1 MDINDRCNDC
11 KICNKSYASYKSL
24 WTHNKRF
31 HKNTEEYLGLD
42 KNIDDKIENKIIT
55 EDNNNKDNSNIIYK
69 FKASTL
75 GKNKYKGNNGG
86 DIYIIQT
93 EFNLKGFYKIGVS
106 TNLYK
111 KLEQYKPDTT
121 LEPKLHYY
129 YSCKNINE
137 ANVILKNKLLKFNIK
152 KDIYKI
158 DDLNELRNIIK
169 KIQKEMLSDVIEIEP
184 EIKECAIVNCD
195 HCEMFFTNKLDKQI
209 HIKQE
214 HNDTNNEIIPSKLVE
229 KLEELE
235 KEIKIL
241 KDEKGKPNINNGNI
255 NNGTVNNIVI
265 NNYDKDN
272 MDYITDKFKQKILSM
287 IPNDQVNVIPKL
299 LENIKFNSNH
309 KENNNFKIN
318 SDRSKICFKFKDNQW
333 ISDNKNKSLNE
344 LLDYG
349 NKIVKQFYEE
359 GIEVLDDEKKEEY
372 HNFQDKIFKK
382 LKKQVDKQN
391 KKDNILRNQIM
402 KEIEN
407 IAYTYTKNNK

>member
-1 MDINDRCNDC
+1 MDQKGEGREC
-11 KICNKSYASYKSL
+11 KICNKTYANYNSL
-24 WTHNKRF
+24 WNHNKKF
-31 HKNTEEYLGLD
+31 HTKKVMSSGTVDGGDGTTKRYSCMHCGKLFNDSSNKCKHQKICKEKKEED
-42 KNIDDKIENKIIT
+42 NID
-55 EDNNNKDNSNIIYK
+55 
-69 FKASTL
+69 
-75 GKNKYKGNNGG
+75 
-86 DIYIIQT
+86 
-93 EFNLKGFYKIGVS
+93 
-106 TNLYK
+106 
-111 KLEQYKPDTT
+111 
-121 LEPKLHYY
+121 
-129 YSCKNINE
+129 
-137 ANVILKNKLLKFNIK
+137 IK
-152 KDIYKI
+152 
-158 DDLNELRNIIK
+158 
-169 KIQKEMLSDVIEIEP
+169 
-184 EIKECAIVNCD
+184 
-195 HCEMFFTNKLDKQI
+195 
-209 HIKQE
+209 
-214 HNDTNNEIIPSKLVE
+214 E
-229 KLEELE
+229 KLEKLE

-241 KDEKGKPNINNGNI
+241 KDEKVKPNINNGNI

-272 MDYITDKFKQKILSM
+272 MDYITDKFKQKILNM

-318 SDRSKICFKFKDNQW
+318 SDRSNICFKFKDNQW

-359 GIEVLDDEKKEEY
+359 GIEVLNDEKKEEY

-382 LKKQVDKQN
+382 LKKQVDKQT

>member
-1 MDINDRCNDC
+1 MSEKCEGRECT
-11 KICNKSYASYKSL
+11 ICDKKYANYKSL
-24 WTHNKRF
+24 WSHNKKF
-31 HKNTEEYLGLD
+31 HTKKTGVGG
-42 KNIDDKIENKIIT
+42 T
-55 EDNNNKDNSNIIYK
+55 
-69 FKASTL
+69 
-75 GKNKYKGNNGG
+75 GNGG
-86 DIYIIQT
+86 DGT
-93 EFNLKGFYKIGVS
+93 
-106 TNLYK
+106 TK
-111 KLEQYKPDTT
+111 K
-121 LEPKLHYY
+121 
-129 YSCKNINE
+129 YSCMHCAKLFNDSSNKCKHQKNCKE
-137 ANVILKNKLLKFNIK
+137 KKEEDNI
-152 KDIYKI
+152 DIK
-158 DDLNELRNIIK
+158 
-169 KIQKEMLSDVIEIEP
+169 
-184 EIKECAIVNCD
+184 
-195 HCEMFFTNKLDKQI
+195 
-209 HIKQE
+209 
-214 HNDTNNEIIPSKLVE
+214 E
-229 KLEELE
+229 KLEKLE

-382 LKKQVDKQN
+382 LKKQVDKQT

>member
-1 MDINDRCNDC
+1 MNAQCIEKEC
-11 KICNKSYASYKSL
+11 KICKKNYASYKSL
-24 WTHNKRF
+24 WNHTKKF
-31 HKNTEEYLGLD
+31 HSEKVVVIAPTGGSSKKYYCIYCEKNFND
-42 KNIDDKIENKIIT
+42 K
-55 EDNNNKDNSNIIYK
+55 S
-69 FKASTL
+69 
-75 GKNKYKGNNGG
+75 NKYKH
-86 DIYIIQT
+86 Q
-93 EFNLKGFYKIGVS
+93 KICHV
-106 TNLYK
+106 K
-111 KLEQYKPDTT
+111 KEEETV
-121 LEPKLHYY
+121 E
-129 YSCKNINE
+129 
-137 ANVILKNKLLKFNIK
+137 IK
-152 KDIYKI
+152 EE
-158 DDLNELRNIIK
+158 LNELK
-169 KIQKEMLSDVIEIEP
+169 KEIE
-184 EIKECAIVNCD
+184 KLKKVN
-195 HCEMFFTNKLDKQI
+195 
-209 HIKQE
+209 
-214 HNDTNNEIIPSKLVE
+214 
-229 KLEELE
+229 
-235 KEIKIL
+235 
-241 KDEKGKPNINNGNI
+241 PNINNGNI
-255 NNGTVNNIVI
+255 NNGTVNNNIVI

>member
-1 MDINDRCNDC
+1 MSEKCEGRECT
-11 KICNKSYASYKSL
+11 ICNKKYANYKSL
-24 WTHNKRF
+24 WSHNKKF
-31 HKNTEEYLGLD
+31 HPVKVVVIATPDVPLKKHNCIYCEKTFND
-42 KNIDDKIENKIIT
+42 K
-55 EDNNNKDNSNIIYK
+55 S
-69 FKASTL
+69 
-75 GKNKYKGNNGG
+75 NKYKH
-86 DIYIIQT
+86 Q
-93 EFNLKGFYKIGVS
+93 KICHV
-106 TNLYK
+106 K
-111 KLEQYKPDTT
+111 KEEETV
-121 LEPKLHYY
+121 E
-129 YSCKNINE
+129 
-137 ANVILKNKLLKFNIK
+137 IK
-152 KDIYKI
+152 EE
-158 DDLNELRNIIK
+158 LNELK
-169 KIQKEMLSDVIEIEP
+169 KEIE
-184 EIKECAIVNCD
+184 KLKKVN
-195 HCEMFFTNKLDKQI
+195 
-209 HIKQE
+209 
-214 HNDTNNEIIPSKLVE
+214 
-229 KLEELE
+229 
-235 KEIKIL
+235 
-241 KDEKGKPNINNGNI
+241 PNINNGNI
-255 NNGTVNNIVI
+255 NNGTVNNNIVI

-272 MDYITDKFKQKILSM
+272 MDYITDKFKQKILNM

>member
-1 MDINDRCNDC
+1 MDQKGEGKEC
-11 KICNKSYASYKSL
+11 KICNKIYANYNSL
-24 WTHNKRF
+24 WNHNKKF
-31 HKNTEEYLGLD
+31 HNVEYSKGIPTVFQNGQTEGTYHCSFC
-42 KNIDDKIENKIIT
+42 NKI
-55 EDNNNKDNSNIIYK
+55 
-69 FKASTL
+69 FSTRQNRWKHEKQVC
-75 GKNKYKGNNGG
+75 KNKK
-86 DIYIIQT
+86 
-93 EFNLKGFYKIGVS
+93 
-106 TNLYK
+106 TN
-111 KLEQYKPDTT
+111 D
-121 LEPKLHYY
+121 
-129 YSCKNINE
+129 
-137 ANVILKNKLLKFNIK
+137 
-152 KDIYKI
+152 
-158 DDLNELRNIIK
+158 
-169 KIQKEMLSDVIEIEP
+169 
-184 EIKECAIVNCD
+184 
-195 HCEMFFTNKLDKQI
+195 
-209 HIKQE
+209 
-214 HNDTNNEIIPSKLVE
+214 KLVE

-241 KDEKGKPNINNGNI
+241 KDEKVKPNINNGNI

-272 MDYITDKFKQKILSM
+272 MDYITDKFKQKILNM

-318 SDRSKICFKFKDNQW
+318 SDRSNICFKFKDNQW

-359 GIEVLDDEKKEEY
+359 GIEVLNDEKKEEY